1 MNRHVDKVLIKLISV
16 RQENNNI
23 FKQYCKKAR
32 IYEANYQEFHH
43 HHHRD
48 LMRWRSRCV
57 ALTHMRWRCTVLSRL
72 FLRLVSGISRQI
84 TMSRLLLL
92 RRPLISGQGPDNA
105 LFWWLSW
112 PSPGELHKRGYKGKL
127 ELPNWILR
135 IIQRTFLAI
144 DMGLNVHRRLQLR
157 TKRIFHKIYV
167 YRGRVWILFLRAL
180 NMEY

>member
-1 MNRHVDKVLIKLISV
+1 MKQTIKNFIITITV
-16 RQENNNI
+16 TWWDDV
-23 FKQYCKKAR
+23 Y
-32 IYEANYQEFHH
+32 
-43 HHHRD
+43 
-48 LMRWRSRCV
+48 V
-57 ALTHMRWRCTVLSRL
+57 ALPWLICDVCTVLSRL